1 MRGVSLSSR
10 DYYLGVALCTVRS
23 AELEVMEFFNSLS
36 DLGHV
41 RVRGAIQQETSVTII
56 RSTIGQT
63 AIPCFMYDFDNVIYP
78 RLKVAVAMWKNHCRQ
93 FGTSALV
100 TERTV
105 LDQWVEESMGNLAFV
120 AMRALE
126 TVVGRP
132 NYFEKDVHK
141 SLMFN
146 DMFPKIHAW
155 QLLHAR

>member
-23 AELEVMEFFNSLS
+23 AELELMEFFNSLS
-36 DLGHV
+36 GLGYK
-41 RVRGAIQQETSVTII
+41 RVCGAIQQETYVTII

-78 RLKVAVAMWKNHCRQ
+78 RLKVAVAVWKNHCRQ

-126 TVVGRP
+126 TVTDEP
-132 NYFEKDVHK
+132 INFEKDVRK
-141 SLMFN
+141 RLIFN
-146 DMFPKIHAW
+146 DIFPKIHAW
-155 QLLHAR
+155 QLLHER